1 MPDAKFTHL
10 HVHTHYSLLDG
21 ANKIPDLVRQ
31 AKKLGMDSLAITDHG
46 CMFGVVEFFNECKK
60 EGIKPILG
68 MEAYMAPGDRR
79 DKSGTPGET
88 AYHLL
93 LLAQN
98 LEGYHNLLK
107 LSSSAYR
114 DGFYYKPRIDKDILR
129 EHHRGLIA
137 TSACLGGEIPSAFM
151 RRGKMAEAKA
161 TVETYLDIF
170 GPDRFFIEVQNHIKE
185 QNEVNPELAELA
197 RKTGVG
203 LVATNDVHFL
213 TADDHRVHDVLCC
226 ISMGKLQSDESR
238 LKYPKELFL
247 KSPAEMVTALGDFD
261 QAVENTTRIAAMC
274 DLSLDFSKRY
284 APVYKVEPEKLRP
297 PSGTGYQPVSSSG
310 GKDPELVA
318 RDTMKDDERYLRQ
331 LCDDGL
337 LWRYGTRDVSQAV
350 RDRLEYEVTT
360 IASKGFCSYFLIVW
374 DFCNYARD
382 NGIPVGARGSG
393 VGSMVAFLL
402 GLCNVDPL
410 TYNLLFERFMDPSR
424 NEMPD
429 IDIDICQDG
438 RQRVIEYVR
447 QKYGHVAQI
456 ITFGTLA
463 AKAACKDV
471 GRVLGVPL
479 AEIDKL
485 TKLIPGVPGMTLKR
499 AIDQVP
505 DLDALIKS
513 SPVVRNVID
522 YAMKL
527 EGMARNAGC
536 HAAGV
541 IIADQPLD
549 GIVPLYRDS
558 DGNVLTQFEGPI
570 AEKCGLLKMDFLG
583 LRTLTSLTRSID
595 LEHETRDKR
604 PVKWLPGQPVPE
616 FDARGRYE
624 IDKVDLADPAVYKLF
639 QRGETRGV
647 FQFES
652 GGMQDLLMKMVPDRI
667 EDLIAANALYRPGPM
682 ELIPSYCARKHGKEP
697 VPQVHPIMDGILA
710 ETYGIMCIHEDAR
723 VSMADGTERPI
734 RDVRRG
740 DRVHS
745 LNYANRRFDI
755 KECHG
760 CGPTRK
766 GDGVRVTLENGFA
779 VTLTDDH
786 KVLTYAGLKE
796 AGTLDPETDL
806 VAIGR
811 ELAQERPSY
820 HGIADWLGADEDV
833 AYLLG
838 ALVGDGCLTTSGITI
853 ATGRERDHHRFVQ
866 WVAER
871 LPGVRVHGYFHGR
884 SWYASLSHPQLL
896 NLPGHGNRKTRLHFL
911 LETHGLKTKA
921 QRKRVPA
928 FLFRCVASVR
938 AAFLAGLLDADGC
951 TAVTSRGA
959 GACFLTSTSPGLLED
974 VRRLAQVEGISTTV
988 RKQRIQFW
996 SLLTLSERLRPYLLV
1011 RQFAG
1016 TLTDGHT
1023 VGWVPRQA
1031 VLDAI
1036 PERESVRAFS
1046 DRTGIMRA
1054 GLKHDF
1060 PFCKSSTA
1068 AKAGIDLGHVRYH
1081 RITSVERVHDQQFYG
1096 MSVAGHHNLVANG
1109 IVVKN
1114 CYQEQVMQVFNQLGG
1129 IELSNA
1135 YKLIKAI
1142 SKKNTEII
1150 AKFKPD
1156 FLKGTMEKGVSKDK
1170 AEEIFDFIL
1179 KFGGYGFNKCVVG
1192 GTVVFDAATG
1202 RRATVNELFHEH
1214 RAGGTRPFQV
1224 HALGDDGKL
1233 RPRAVTDVM
1242 WNGRKR
1248 VYEVVTAQGKRITA
1262 TDNHPFRTLDGWT
1275 NLGDLKVGAR
1285 VAAPRRMTVT
1295 TTVTTAATMPR
1306 HELIVLA
1313 GLLAEGNTCHPSC
1326 LYFFGN
1332 DRVLV
1337 DDFASAAGQF
1347 PQTVARTYARADGRR
1362 MEVCVSTGRDA
1373 RFRPGHGSADRTAG
1387 VATIAPP
1394 SRSGAFR
1401 WAEAIGIVG
1410 LKATEK
1416 HVPGIV
1422 FELCDADVELF
1433 LGRLWAGDGFL
1444 ANATQAVP
1452 FYATSSPRL
1461 ARDVQS
1467 LLLRLGIVSGV
1478 HAKRF
1483 KYRGGE
1489 RPGYTVHLLGD
1500 GSIRTF
1506 IGRVAPHCLGR
1517 EAAVSR
1523 LSAYVASVGPDRSS
1537 KDTVPAEV
1545 RAWVDAERRGAGL
1558 TWDELQARSGVCV
1571 KELCYANP
1579 NKAGFRRSTVAKLA
1593 TFFGSARLSA
1603 AAASD
1608 VFWDRVVSIEPKGV
1622 QDTYDLTVDV
1632 DHNFVADGLVVH
1644 NSHSA
1649 RYAIVAYQ
1657 TAYMKTYHPVEYM
1670 SAVLTFEMGTTE
1682 KVVEYIDEC
1691 RRMTPADGTKGIKV
1705 LPPDVNVSAKDFTPV
1720 YTLVEEKKIGRAKPK
1735 ARVEGV
1741 IRFGLAAVRGVG
1753 EKAVETIAAERAAK
1767 GDYPNLY
1774 DFCER
1779 VDLRAVPRATIEAL
1793 VKCGA
1798 FASTGA
1804 NRAQL
1809 MQVVDQAFE
1818 TGQQTQA
1825 DRRNGQMSM
1834 FGGTA
1839 AAAGPS
1845 AAALMGGTLPD
1856 AEEFENAEL
1865 LKFEKE
1871 LLGFYITSHPL
1882 TDHQVNLERFS
1893 TASTKEAQA
1902 LPEGNE
1908 VMIGGMIAR
1917 VKKVVTKNGRS
1928 AGMQMAIVTLEDL
1941 DGTIDGTMFAET
1953 FAAVTAAYPD
1963 AIAAD
1968 RMVFVKGKVDKKR
1981 ETPSLLINEV
1991 IPVSDAVAK
2000 LTTAV
2005 CLRLDS
2011 ARHDAAVLTDVPGVL
2026 ARHKGTTPVYFQVTT
2041 AQGKAMLSVDKQHGV
2056 RPSPALVDDIE
2067 HLLGHGSVD
2076 LAGAGSKRRKRLEQ
2090 ARLFKDE
2097 AAADDAPAVATDAD
2111 PLPEAELEDAGV

>member
-1 MPDAKFTHL
+1 MPDAKFAHL

-203 LVATNDVHFL
+203 LVGTNDVHFL

-238 LKYPKELFL
+238 LKYPKELYL
-247 KSPAEMVTALGDFD
+247 KSADEMVAALGHFD

-274 DLSLDFSKRY
+274 DLSLDFSKRF
-284 APVYKVEPEKLRP
+284 APVYKVEPERLADDIIP
-297 PSGTGYQPVSSSG
+297 PGLPAATLVPFPAGEPV
-310 GKDPELVA
+310 P
-318 RDTMKDDERYLRQ
+318 TMKADERYMRQ
-331 LCDDGL
+331 LCETGL
-337 LWRYGTRDVSQAV
+337 LWRYGTREVPKAI
-350 RDRLEYEVTT
+350 RDRLEYEIT
-360 IASKGFCSYFLIVW
+360 IIAAKSFCSYFLIVW

-402 GLCNVDPL
+402 GLCNVDPI

-438 RQRVIEYVR
+438 RQKVIEYVR

-485 TKLIPGVPGMTLKR
+485 TKLIPATPGMTLKR
-499 AIDQVP
+499 AIDAVP
-505 DLDALIKS
+505 ELDAFIKS
-513 SPVVRNVID
+513 SPMIANVLD
-522 YAMKL
+522 YARKL

-558 DGNVLTQFEGPI
+558 DGNVLTQFEGPV

-595 LEHETRDKR
+595 LEFQTREKR
-604 PVKWLPGQPVPE
+604 PVKWIEGQPVPE
-616 FDARGRYE
+616 FDAQGRYE
-624 IDKVDLADPAVYKLF
+624 VDKIDLTDPRVYKLF
-639 QRGETRGV
+639 QRGETRAV

-682 ELIPSYCARKHGKEP
+682 ELIPTYCARKHGKEA
-697 VPQVHPIMDGILA
+697 VPQVHPIMDSILS
-710 ETYGIMCIHEDAR
+710 ETYGIM
-723 VSMADGTERPI
+723 V
-734 RDVRRG
+734 
-740 DRVHS
+740 
-745 LNYANRRFDI
+745 
-755 KECHG
+755 
-760 CGPTRK
+760 
-766 GDGVRVTLENGFA
+766 
-779 VTLTDDH
+779 
-786 KVLTYAGLKE
+786 
-796 AGTLDPETDL
+796 
-806 VAIGR
+806 
-811 ELAQERPSY
+811 
-820 HGIADWLGADEDV
+820 
-833 AYLLG
+833 
-838 ALVGDGCLTTSGITI
+838 
-853 ATGRERDHHRFVQ
+853 
-866 WVAER
+866 
-871 LPGVRVHGYFHGR
+871 
-884 SWYASLSHPQLL
+884 
-896 NLPGHGNRKTRLHFL
+896 
-911 LETHGLKTKA
+911 
-921 QRKRVPA
+921 
-928 FLFRCVASVR
+928 
-938 AAFLAGLLDADGC
+938 
-951 TAVTSRGA
+951 
-959 GACFLTSTSPGLLED
+959 
-974 VRRLAQVEGISTTV
+974 
-988 RKQRIQFW
+988 
-996 SLLTLSERLRPYLLV
+996 
-1011 RQFAG
+1011 
-1016 TLTDGHT
+1016 
-1023 VGWVPRQA
+1023 
-1031 VLDAI
+1031 
-1036 PERESVRAFS
+1036 
-1046 DRTGIMRA
+1046 
-1054 GLKHDF
+1054 
-1060 PFCKSSTA
+1060 
-1068 AKAGIDLGHVRYH
+1068 
-1081 RITSVERVHDQQFYG
+1081 
-1096 MSVAGHHNLVANG
+1096 
-1109 IVVKN
+1109 
-1114 CYQEQVMQVFNQLGG
+1114 YQEQVMQIFNQLGG

-1179 KFGGYGFNKCVVG
+1179 KFGGYGFNK
-1192 GTVVFDAATG
+1192 
-1202 RRATVNELFHEH
+1202 
-1214 RAGGTRPFQV
+1214 
-1224 HALGDDGKL
+1224 
-1233 RPRAVTDVM
+1233 
-1242 WNGRKR
+1242 
-1248 VYEVVTAQGKRITA
+1248 
-1262 TDNHPFRTLDGWT
+1262 
-1275 NLGDLKVGAR
+1275 
-1285 VAAPRRMTVT
+1285 
-1295 TTVTTAATMPR
+1295 
-1306 HELIVLA
+1306 
-1313 GLLAEGNTCHPSC
+1313 
-1326 LYFFGN
+1326 
-1332 DRVLV
+1332 
-1337 DDFASAAGQF
+1337 
-1347 PQTVARTYARADGRR
+1347 
-1362 MEVCVSTGRDA
+1362 
-1373 RFRPGHGSADRTAG
+1373 
-1387 VATIAPP
+1387 
-1394 SRSGAFR
+1394 
-1401 WAEAIGIVG
+1401 
-1410 LKATEK
+1410 
-1416 HVPGIV
+1416 
-1422 FELCDADVELF
+1422 
-1433 LGRLWAGDGFL
+1433 
-1444 ANATQAVP
+1444 
-1452 FYATSSPRL
+1452 
-1461 ARDVQS
+1461 
-1467 LLLRLGIVSGV
+1467 
-1478 HAKRF
+1478 
-1483 KYRGGE
+1483 
-1489 RPGYTVHLLGD
+1489 
-1500 GSIRTF
+1500 
-1506 IGRVAPHCLGR
+1506 
-1517 EAAVSR
+1517 
-1523 LSAYVASVGPDRSS
+1523 
-1537 KDTVPAEV
+1537 
-1545 RAWVDAERRGAGL
+1545 
-1558 TWDELQARSGVCV
+1558 
-1571 KELCYANP
+1571 
-1579 NKAGFRRSTVAKLA
+1579 
-1593 TFFGSARLSA
+1593 
-1603 AAASD
+1603 
-1608 VFWDRVVSIEPKGV
+1608 
-1622 QDTYDLTVDV
+1622 
-1632 DHNFVADGLVVH
+1632 
-1644 NSHSA
+1644 SHSA

-1691 RRMTPADGTKGIKV
+1691 RRMTLADGTKGIKV

-1720 YTLVEEKKIGRAKPK
+1720 YTAAEEKGRGRKKPAK
-1735 ARVEGV
+1735 VEGT

-1753 EKAVETIAAERAAK
+1753 EKAVEVIAAQRAEK

-1793 VKCGA
+1793 AKCGA

-1809 MQVVDQAFE
+1809 MQLIPQAFE
-1818 TGQQTQA
+1818 SGQQTQA

-1834 FGGTA
+1834 FGGPA
-1839 AAAGPS
+1839 AAS
-1845 AAALMGGTLPD
+1845 APTTATIMGGTLPD
-1856 AEEFENAEL
+1856 VEEFENAEL

-1882 TDHQVNLERFS
+1882 TDQQVTIERFT
-1893 TASTKEAQA
+1893 TASTKEALA
-1902 LPEGNE
+1902 MSEGTE

-1917 VKKVVTKNGRS
+1917 AAKKVAKSGRS
-1928 AGMQMAIVTLEDL
+1928 AGMPWCIITLEDL
-1941 DGTIDGTMFAET
+1941 DGTMEGMVFAEAY
-1953 FAAVTAAYPD
+1953 AAITAQYAD
-1963 AIAAD
+1963 AVAVD
-1968 RMVFVKGKVDKKR
+1968 RIVFVRGKVDKKR
-1981 ETPSLLINEV
+1981 ETPNLMVSEI
-1991 IPVSDAVAK
+1991 IPVTDAVAK

-2005 CLRLDS
+2005 CLKLDA
-2011 ARHDAAVLTDVPGVL
+2011 ARHDATVLADVPGML
-2026 ARHKGTTPVYFQVTT
+2026 AKHKGTTPVYFQVAT
-2041 AQGKAMLSVDKQHGV
+2041 AAGKAMLSVDKQHGV
-2056 RPSPALVDDIE
+2056 RPSTGLVEDIE
-2067 HLLGHGSVD
+2067 MLLGHGAVD

-2090 ARLFKDE
+2090 QRLFKEE
-2097 AAADDAPAVATDAD
+2097 AADELPVAVVGEE
-2111 PLPEAELEDAGV
+2111 PLPEPDLEDVSV